1 MSDNP
6 SQRIVNFIGHLLP
19 LYVEENVNGVWCARS
34 LGDGTLILP
43 IDEPEETADGFVAV
57 HWQGDPTRRTEV
69 QGVFIASVAVSRYIE
84 LHHTATFSKE
94 MRSEMENI
102 SDHFTVK
109 TGETLTFEAPGS
121 DLLDMIGR
129 AVDKVGEATVMDLL
143 KKAAG
148 L

>member
-6 SQRIVNFIGHLLP
+6 SQRIVDFIGHLLP
-19 LYVEENVNGVWCARS
+19 LYVQESVNGVWCARS
-34 LGDGTLILP
+34 LSDGTLILP

-69 QGVFIASVAVSRYIE
+69 QGVFIASVAVARYVE
-84 LHHTATFSKE
+84 LHHTATTSKA
-94 MRSEMENI
+94 MRDEMEHI
-102 SDHFTVK
+102 SHHFTIK
-109 TGETLTFEAPGS
+109 TGQSLTFEEPAS
-121 DLLDMIGR
+121 DLLNLFGQAIS
-129 AVDKVGEATVMDLL
+129 KVGEAGVMELL